1 MEEKEGLFGL
11 RDNFLLWSHGYD
23 STVLK
28 AWMEYKKLNPK
39 TFFFIM
45 EDTDSK
51 LINVGEIMK
60 NEKFDYVDKMRSK
73 VEKDGFNPCRNA
85 RFVLELIN
93 RIYPKEADIYIGL
106 IANTEFIDTTQEWVD
121 AINSYLKVE
130 FKDKYKVV
138 APFISK
144 DKDEVYRIGCSL
156 GVDMDKTFSC
166 NFATN
171 VGEPCGQC
179 TDCKWR
185 AAQKYKF
192 YLTKNKMEDL

>member
-1 MEEKEGLFGL
+1 M

-28 AWMEYKKLNPK
+28 AWMEHKGLNPK

-51 LINVGEIMK
+51 LINVGEILENK
-60 NEKFDYVDKMRSK
+60 EFDYFDKMRSK

-93 RIYPKEADIYIGL
+93 RIYPKDANIYIGL

-121 AINSYLKVE
+121 AINAYLKVE
-130 FKDKYKVV
+130 FGDKYKVV
-138 APFISK
+138 APFINK
-144 DKDEVYRIGCSL
+144 DKDEVYKIGCSL

-166 NFATN
+166 NFAN
-171 VGEPCGQC
+171 NAGEPCGQC

-192 YLTKNKMEDL
+192 YLTKNEMEDL